1 MSLDMRAL
9 PPFWL
14 AYLSDPSD
22 SGRIH
27 SNIRQRWLGG
37 TSAAPSLDLGAELVK
52 GPFLLSAGEPLVVEA
67 MRTFAELTDAA
78 RWERL

>member
-1 MSLDMRAL
+1 MDMSEL

-27 SNIRQRWLGG
+27 SNIRQRWLSGMSPNQTLLFWRQEVSNG
-37 TSAAPSLDLGAELVK
+37 ADVTGAQQMNPTDGDDLAVSCYAGAL
-52 GPFLLSAGEPLVVEA
+52 
-67 MRTFAELTDAA
+67 
-78 RWERL
+78 